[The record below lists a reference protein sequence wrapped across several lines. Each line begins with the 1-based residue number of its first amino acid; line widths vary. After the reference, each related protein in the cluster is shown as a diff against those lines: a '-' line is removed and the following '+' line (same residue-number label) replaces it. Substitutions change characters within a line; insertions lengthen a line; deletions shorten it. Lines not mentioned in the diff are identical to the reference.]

1 MTGRTVAITG
11 VGLTTPVGIGIEENW
26 AAVSDRRSGIG
37 YYPKDVLPHCFQYFG
52 KVKPFELID
61 PILPAL
67 APQMKFLNRGALLGF
82 SSACEA
88 LNRSGADL
96 SVIPRDRRALYIAS
110 GDFSNIGCDFL
121 YPATKEGTNGKWQ
134 EMSFEKLNQATL
146 TQVNP
151 FFLLQSILNNLFSFL
166 SAFGEFMGPNTSLAS
181 LSPCGSEA
189 LELAFRAIQQG
200 RADIALAVGYGNW
213 ITEVPLYELQGLG
226 LLSKCDAGEQ
236 SFRPFDRLRDGFIP
250 GEGGAAIFL
259 EAEESVAQRNR
270 NVLATIK
277 GCGNA
282 VEFSPGRGLAVPE
295 RVCSRSMRLAL
306 NEAGCDVADLAFIS
320 AHGSATQKGD
330 RSELTSIREVLEAEG
345 ADVPVCGMKP
355 YTGHMGAAS
364 DLAELVLG
372 IYAVRNRLIP
382 ATLNFTITEPE
393 FSDIQVL
400 SHHRASEKKLFLSLS
415 YGIAGQSSCLI
426 LSVP

>member
-1 MTGRTVAITG
+1 MSGREVVVTG
-11 VGLTTPVGIGIEENW
+11 VGLITPLGIGIEENW
-26 AAVSDRRSGIG
+26 AAVNEQRSGIG
-37 YYPKDVLPHCFQYFG
+37 YYPKDALPHCFQYFG
-52 KVKPFELID
+52 KVKPFEFTD
-61 PILPAL
+61 PLLPAL
-67 APQMKFLNRGALLGF
+67 ASQRKFLNRGALLGL

-88 LNRSGADL
+88 LRRSGANL
-96 SVIPRDRRALYIAS
+96 SVVPRGRRALYIAS

-134 EMSFEKLNQATL
+134 QMDFEKLNQATL

-151 FFLLQSILNNLFSFL
+151 FFLLQSISNNLFSFL

-181 LSPCGSEA
+181 LSPCGSQA
-189 LELAFRAIQQG
+189 LELACRAIQQG

-226 LLSKCDAGEQ
+226 LLSKCDSGAQ

-259 EAEESVAQRNR
+259 EAEESVAQRNG
-270 NVLATIK
+270 NVLAAIE

-282 VEFSPGRGLAVPE
+282 VEFSPGRLAVPE
-295 RVCSRSMRLAL
+295 QVCGRSMRLAL
-306 NEAGCDVADLAFIS
+306 NEAGRDISDLAFIS

-330 RSELTSIREVLEAEG
+330 RSELMSIRELLEAEST
-345 ADVPVCGMKP
+345 DVPVCGMKP

-364 DLAELVLG
+364 DLAEVVLG
-372 IYAVRNRLIP
+372 IYAIRNRLIP
-382 ATLNFTITEPE
+382 ATLNFTLTEKE
-393 FSDIQVL
+393 FSGIQVP
-400 SHHRASEKKLFLSLS
+400 SRHRATEKRLFLSLS